1 MLTFQDIILKLQTF
15 WAAQGCLI
23 WQPYNQVVGAG
34 TMNPATYLRVL
45 GPEPWNVAYVEP
57 SVRPDDGRFGENP
70 NRMYTHT
77 QFQVILKPAPAEPQ
91 ALYLESLKA
100 IGIDPAHHDIRFVE
114 DNWESPALGAW
125 GLGWEVW
132 LDGLEITQYTYF
144 QQAGGFTL
152 HPVSLELTYGLE
164 RIAMSHSIQNVR
176 SVWDLKWDTHR
187 TYGDVNLQAEIER
200 CKYAFND
207 SDVEVLHELFD
218 NYEGEAKRAL
228 EHGLVVPAHDYV
240 LNCSH
245 TFNLLDTHGA
255 VGVTE
260 RARYFARMRDLAKQV
275 AVEYVKQREEMGH
288 PWLKDAGEKKSAGE
302 AEHILKGISSPTLPL
317 TSSPMLLRS
326 PAPLLL
332 EVGVEELPAADVTLA
347 QELLGKHLASAL
359 DEARLDHGNITLY
372 ATPRRIAAVVEKVA
386 PQQRPLDELVRG
398 PSAKVAF
405 DAEGKPTQAAIGFA
419 KRFNIDPA
427 TLTVQEDAQGRYVYA
442 SKHENGKPAV
452 EVLSQ
457 ILPGVIAKINFEKTM
472 RWNDTNIAFSRPI
485 RWIAALLGRQVIPFE
500 YAGVR
505 SSNVSI
511 GPRGMGSKTFHIR
524 AANQY
529 TKQIE
534 RQAVIGK
541 IDARREVIRQQV
553 QAAAATVNGRVPADE
568 GLLNEV
574 TNLVEQ
580 PTALLGSFEAD
591 YLQIPKQVLMT
602 VMRKHQ
608 RYFAVVDQGSGAL
621 LPHFIAVRNGNE
633 QHLDEVRAG
642 NEAVLRARFA
652 DAAYFFRHDIEKPLD
667 AYLPK
672 LETLTFQAKLGSMLD
687 KAKRIETLTEEI
699 GKAMSASDVDL
710 RIARRAAQLCKADLA
725 TSMVI
730 DFTSLQGIMGREYYK
745 INHGS
750 DDATQV
756 DAVAS
761 AIFEHY
767 LPRYAGDETPKTLAG
782 LIVSLAD
789 KLDSIAGLFAVGLAP
804 KGSADP
810 FALRRSAIG
819 VVQNLIESKRSFSL
833 RAGLHAAALRLPV
846 RASDEAL
853 DAAHKF
859 IVERQRALLLES
871 SNGQGRRFDVVD
883 AVLAAQGDDP
893 YRALVGVEQLSDWVK
908 REEWTLMLAAYSRS
922 ARITRDLREAL
933 PLDVSADSDPATQA
947 LAQAVTALQ
956 PASNVNELMS
966 NLKSLVA
973 PISTFFEKVLVMADD
988 EAVRRVR
995 LALLQ
1000 RVVMQ
1005 AQGIADLSKLEG
1017 F

>member
-1 MLTFQDIILKLQTF
+1 MLTFQEIILKLQTF

-164 RIAMSHSIQNVR
+164 RIAMSHSVQNVR
-176 SVWDLKWDTHR
+176 SVWDLKWDARR

-218 NYEGEAKRAL
+218 DYEGEAKRAL
-228 EHGLVVPAHDYV
+228 EHGLVTPAHDYV
-240 LNCSH
+240 LNLSH

-275 AVEYVKQREEMGH
+275 AVEYVKQREAMGH
-288 PWLKDAGEKKSAGE
+288 PWLENRDSKVEIKE
-302 AEHILKGISSPTLPL
+302 PL
-317 TSSPMLLRS
+317 AI
-326 PAPLLL
+326 PAPIANLQSRIARPAPFLL
-332 EVGVEELPAADVTLA
+332 EVGVEELPAADVTNA
-347 QELLGKHLASAL
+347 QEQLGKHLKSAL
-359 DEARLDHGNITLY
+359 DEARLDHGEITLY

-386 PQQRPLDELVRG
+386 PQQRALDELVRG

-405 DAEGKPTQAAIGFA
+405 DAAGKPTQAAIGFA

-442 SKHENGKPAV
+442 SKHESGKPAV

-457 ILPGVIAKINFEKTM
+457 ILPGVIAKVGFEKTM
-472 RWNDTNIAFSRPI
+472 RWNDTNVAFSRPI
-485 RWIAALLGRQVIPFE
+485 RWIAALLGYQVISFE

-505 SSNVSI
+505 SSNASI

-524 AANQY
+524 AAGQY
-529 TKQIE
+529 ASRIE
-534 RQAVIGK
+534 RQAIIGK
-541 IDARREVIRQQV
+541 IDARRDVIRQQV
-553 QAAAATVNGRVPADE
+553 QLAAATVNGRVPVDE

-608 RYFAVVDQGSGAL
+608 RYFAVVDQGTGAL
-621 LPHFIAVRNGNE
+621 LPYFIAVRNGNE
-633 QHLDEVRAG
+633 QHLDEVRVG

-667 AYLPK
+667 AYLPR
-672 LETLTFQAKLGSMLD
+672 LETLTFQAKLGSMMD
-687 KAKRIETLTEEI
+687 KTRRIEALAEAI
-699 GKAMSASDVDL
+699 GGAMGASQVDL
-710 RIARRAAQLCKADLA
+710 QIARRAAQLCKADLA

-730 DFTSLQGIMGREYYK
+730 DFTSLQGVMGREYYK
-745 INHGS
+745 INHGA
-750 DDATQV
+750 DDAAQV

-789 KLDSIAGLFAVGLAP
+789 KLDSIAGLFAIGLAP

-819 VVQNLIESKRSFSL
+819 VVQNLIESKRPFSL
-833 RAGLHAAALRLPV
+833 RAGLLAAAQRLPL
-846 RASDEAL
+846 RASDESL

-859 IVERQRALLLES
+859 VVERQRALLLEGGS
-871 SNGQGRRFDVVD
+871 GQSHRFDVVD

-893 YRALVGVEQLSDWVK
+893 YRAGVGVEQLSEWVK
-908 REEWTLMLAAYSRS
+908 REEWVAMLAAYARS
-922 ARITRDLREAL
+922 ARITRDLHEEL
-933 PLDVSADSDPATQA
+933 PLDVSADNDPATQA
-947 LAQAVTALQ
+947 LAQAVATLQ
-956 PASNVNELMS
+956 PAADVNGLMN
-966 NLKSLVA
+966 NLKSLVG
-973 PISTFFEKVLVMADD
+973 PISEFFEKVLVMAED
-988 EAVRRVR
+988 EAIRRVR

-1000 RVVMQ
+1000 RIVAQ
-1005 AQGIADLSKLEG
+1005 AHGIADLSKLEG